1 MLVKVWDLPTRLF
14 HWMLVVSFFT
24 AYLTE
29 DDYLSIHTKAGYTI
43 IGLLCFRIMWGFIGT
58 KHARF
63 RDFVVPPKAA
73 LIYLKQSSK
82 NEAPTYLG
90 HNPAGGLMIIAL
102 LVCLTLTTMT
112 GLATYATEEA
122 RGPLV
127 ALMDLTPNYIF
138 DATEDVHEFFANLT
152 LALIAFHLLGV
163 LVGSLYHKEDLV
175 QAMVTG
181 YKFTINDKPPS
192 T

>member
-1 MLVKVWDLPTRLF
+1 
-14 HWMLVVSFFT
+14 
-24 AYLTE
+24 
-29 DDYLSIHTKAGYTI
+29 
-43 IGLLCFRIMWGFIGT
+43 
-58 KHARF
+58 
-63 RDFVVPPKAA
+63 
-73 LIYLKQSSK
+73 
-82 NEAPTYLG
+82 
-90 HNPAGGLMIIAL
+90 
-102 LVCLTLTTMT
+102 MT